1 MLSDVEERQQTIV
14 NHLKINQ
21 FARITELIDLV
32 NYSEATVKR
41 DLVVLEQ
48 SGLIRRVRGGAM
60 LVDNQKIDVPYMMK
74 ITHLEEESEKRYI
87 ADIAANLIKDEMVLF
102 LDSST
107 TSLHLVRNLGRFE
120 GLQIITNGVITAAML
135 SEFTSAKVSIVGGKI
150 VQKRATINGAK
161 AYNDILT
168 YAADLAII
176 SCRGFD
182 FNQGVTET
190 HEGEALVK
198 RAFRKQANHLMVLA
212 TQDKLEQRFIHQA
225 IASHE
230 IDYLVTS
237 QKLTNEQLKKIHE
250 HHTECFY

>member
-87 ADIAANLIKDEMVLF
+87 ADIAANLIKDDMVLF

-135 SEFTSAKVSIVGGKI
+135 LIRKTNKSGCSHKIHSLITPIICIKKAIVCSCTPFLVS
-150 VQKRATINGAK
+150 
-161 AYNDILT
+161 
-168 YAADLAII
+168 AII
-176 SCRGFD
+176 NCGR
-182 FNQGVTET
+182 
-190 HEGEALVK
+190 
-198 RAFRKQANHLMVLA
+198 
-212 TQDKLEQRFIHQA
+212 
-225 IASHE
+225 
-230 IDYLVTS
+230 
-237 QKLTNEQLKKIHE
+237 
-250 HHTECFY
+250 

>member
-1 MLSDVEERQQTIV
+1 MLSDVEDRQQQIV
-14 NHLKINQ
+14 NHLKLNQ
-21 FARITELIDLV
+21 FAKITDLVDLV

-41 DLVVLEQ
+41 DLVLLEK

-74 ITHLEEESEKRYI
+74 ITQLDEATEKRYI
-87 ADIAANLIKDEMVLF
+87 ADLASTVIKDDMVLF

-120 GLQIITNGVITAAML
+120 GLQIITNGIITAAML
-135 SEFTSAKVSIVGGKI
+135 SEFTSAKVSVVGGTI

-161 AYNDILT
+161 AYNDVLT
-168 YAADLAII
+168 YSADLAII

-182 FNQGVTET
+182 FYQGVTET

-212 TQDKLEQRFIHQA
+212 TQEKLEQRFIYQA

-230 IDYLVTS
+230 IDYFVTS
-237 QKLTNEQLKKIHE
+237 KKLSNEQLMKLQE
-250 HHTECFY
+250 HHTQCFY